1 VRCLAPLIVTCLLVA
16 GASPRPAVHLQPKP
30 RQIDAIAAAKALDKL
45 AVRRTESVRPVSKLD
60 LDPIALPN
68 VRSIAV
74 PPRVACDAPRA
85 TRVTRLRVAAA
96 RVNARGPPLA

>member
-1 VRCLAPLIVTCLLVA
+1 VRCLAPLIATCLLLA
-16 GASPRPAVHLQPKP
+16 GAVPREAVRLQPQP
-30 RQIDAIAAAKALDKL
+30 RQTDAIAVAKELVKL
-45 AVRRTESVRPVSKLD
+45 AVRRTEGVRPVSKLD

-68 VRSIAV
+68 VRSLAV